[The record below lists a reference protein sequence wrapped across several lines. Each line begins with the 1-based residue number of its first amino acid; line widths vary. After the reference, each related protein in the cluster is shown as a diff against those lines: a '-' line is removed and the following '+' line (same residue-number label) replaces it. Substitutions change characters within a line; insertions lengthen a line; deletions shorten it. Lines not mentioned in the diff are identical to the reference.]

1 MDKAKIKAAAASY
14 ARSFIA
20 AMLALYMAGI
30 QDPKVLLHAGLA
42 AIAPVLLRAIN
53 PNDKSFGVTGE

>member
-1 MDKAKIKAAAASY
+1 MDKAKVKEAAASY

-30 QDPKVLLHAGLA
+30 QDPKVLLHAGIA
-42 AIAPVLLRAIN
+42 AVAPVILRAIN
-53 PNDKSFGVTGE
+53 PKDKSFGVTGE

>member
-1 MDKAKIKAAAASY
+1 MDKAKIKAAFASY

-42 AIAPVLLRAIN
+42 AIAPVLLRAMN

>member
-1 MDKAKIKAAAASY
+1 MDKAKIKEAAASY

-30 QDPKVLLHAGLA
+30 QDPKVLLHAGIA
-42 AIAPVLLRAIN
+42 AVAPVILRAIN
-53 PNDKSFGVTGE
+53 PKDKSFGVTGE

>member
-1 MDKAKIKAAAASY
+1 MDKAKVKAAAASY

-30 QDPKVLLHAGLA
+30 TDPKVLLHAGIA
-42 AIAPVLLRAIN
+42 AVAPVLLRAIN
-53 PNDKSFGVTGE
+53 PKDKSFGVTGE

>member
-1 MDKAKIKAAAASY
+1 MDKAKVKAIAASY

-30 QDPKVLLHAGLA
+30 TDPKVLLHAGIA
-42 AIAPVLLRAIN
+42 AIAPVVLRAVN
-53 PNDKSFGVTGE
+53 PKDKSFGVTGE

>member
-1 MDKAKIKAAAASY
+1 MDKAKVKEAAASY

-30 QDPKVLLHAGLA
+30 QDPKVLLHAGIA
-42 AIAPVLLRAIN
+42 AVAPVLLRAIN
-53 PNDKSFGVTGE
+53 PRDKSFGVTGE

>member
-53 PNDKSFGVTGE
+53 PHDKSFGVTGE

>member
-1 MDKAKIKAAAASY
+1 MDKAKIKAALASY

-30 QDPKVLLHAGLA
+30 QYPKVLLHAGLA

-53 PNDKSFGVTGE
+53 PHDKSFGVTGE